1 MATTYGYMMT
11 WTTYGSW
18 LQGDKRGSIKKGKLI
33 GPCKGLEQVNKDNQT
48 GATVRLNRMQKEKV
62 RKAIIERSL
71 KAGERL
77 LAISV
82 HSNHVH
88 VVLGCGGKKIG
99 SVASELKNSAYFA
112 LKSEGHDG
120 RVWTRGY
127 DVRYCFD
134 EKELQSRIEYV
145 NRHEKSF

>member
-1 MATTYGYMMT
+1 M
-11 WTTYGSW
+11 
-18 LQGDKRGSIKKGKLI
+18 
-33 GPCKGLEQVNKDNQT
+33 NKDNQT
-48 GATVRLNRMQKEKV
+48 GATVRLNRMQKEKA
-62 RKAIIERSL
+62 RKAIIDCSL
-71 KAGERL
+71 KTGGQL

-88 VVLGCGGKKIG
+88 VVIGCGGKKIS

-112 LKSEGHDG
+112 LKSEGHNG

-134 EKELQSRIEYV
+134 EKELQNRIEYV
-145 NRHEKSF
+145 NRHERS